1 MCKQCCE
8 GDVSWSL
15 PNAQRAAK
23 YHTKLLLRI
32 LERLDLPL
40 THLQELRLA
49 ATRANRRRV
58 ARLPTSGHWR
68 SSPWGALYLS
78 LETRC
83 PVWQCLSDAVSS
95 SQDADS
101 KVKRPCLATFT
112 ASCLSSSEAD
122 LMKEAETHLC
132 AALRHLSAIA
142 GAISA
147 VRSFKESGGFH
158 DLELGPS
165 IDSARLC
172 RECSDL
178 DGVSL
183 DYDRLFKELLE
194 VAWPF
199 FLRTQLSNALLEGDI
214 LRAAAWAVQ
223 FLGIAEPWGLRR
235 VQELTS
241 LGLEL
246 AAEHLSVRSSS
257 ATQDAGQDGDAWNL
271 LRGACAAY
279 LTVPIIP
286 RFETRLRRTVSR
298 LAELGLYRHVGSA
311 EESCGQ
317 SALERSLNEI
327 LKPEQQTASSRDFDA
342 AGTNLVAFRDADAL
356 YVAFRQ
362 ELSNVA
368 VEHLDGSCELEV
380 QKAAIAG
387 IEAICALEVGGA
399 MQESRQLQLEEAVAS
414 VLQEPFFRKVASCKQ
429 RPTDSASVVARSL
442 PVPPLDKPIQLSRQ
456 ILAGEMVCGEP
467 AVTATSIG
475 KRLLELPKIVQV
487 EDAPTDD
494 AIINTSG
501 PARECGEDGET
512 QKIDSGPDTSIQP
525 SERVE
530 IVAGHPP
537 ELLAPPR
544 PPSHFSMP
552 SPPKEVRASPDSKQP
567 ASEQERALS
576 KEPKSPM
583 PLRRC
588 PEMLLATQAGK
599 ISGKQL
605 CQTAVS
611 SRMGQK
617 VLDLPVAKDA
627 IGGDD
632 LEEPAISTPSTCSST
647 SLPASSPSNIS
658 EASADDTMVP
668 AQNLG
673 AEVADCPRSEAILR
687 FVPPLRSCAVA
698 AVH

>member
-1 MCKQCCE
+1 
-8 GDVSWSL
+8 
-15 PNAQRAAK
+15 
-23 YHTKLLLRI
+23 
-32 LERLDLPL
+32 
-40 THLQELRLA
+40 
-49 ATRANRRRV
+49 
-58 ARLPTSGHWR
+58 
-68 SSPWGALYLS
+68 
-78 LETRC
+78 
-83 PVWQCLSDAVSS
+83 
-95 SQDADS
+95 
-101 KVKRPCLATFT
+101 
-112 ASCLSSSEAD
+112 
-122 LMKEAETHLC
+122 
-132 AALRHLSAIA
+132 
-142 GAISA
+142 
-147 VRSFKESGGFH
+147 
-158 DLELGPS
+158 
-165 IDSARLC
+165 
-172 RECSDL
+172 
-178 DGVSL
+178 
-183 DYDRLFKELLE
+183 
-194 VAWPF
+194 
-199 FLRTQLSNALLEGDI
+199 
-214 LRAAAWAVQ
+214 
-223 FLGIAEPWGLRR
+223 
-235 VQELTS
+235 
-241 LGLEL
+241 
-246 AAEHLSVRSSS
+246 
-257 ATQDAGQDGDAWNL
+257 
-271 LRGACAAY
+271 
-279 LTVPIIP
+279 
-286 RFETRLRRTVSR
+286 
-298 LAELGLYRHVGSA
+298 
-311 EESCGQ
+311 
-317 SALERSLNEI
+317 LNEI

-525 SERVE
+525 SERAVVE

-537 ELLAPPR
+537 ELL
-544 PPSHFSMP
+544 
-552 SPPKEVRASPDSKQP
+552 
-567 ASEQERALS
+567 ERALS